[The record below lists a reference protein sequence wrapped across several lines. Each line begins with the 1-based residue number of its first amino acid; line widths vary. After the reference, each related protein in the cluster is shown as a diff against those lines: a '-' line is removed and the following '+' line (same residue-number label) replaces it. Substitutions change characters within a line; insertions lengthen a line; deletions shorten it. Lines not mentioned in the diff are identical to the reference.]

1 MLLRLSTAR
10 LMGPSLSAVDVCSE
24 PADGVC
30 GEAQA
35 EETSF
40 LKRFRLVG
48 LQQWSPQM
56 VPSPTQPR
64 SSCSVHVQSHELV
77 E

>member
-1 MLLRLSTAR
+1 
-10 LMGPSLSAVDVCSE
+10 MGPSLSAVDVCSE
-24 PADGVC
+24 PLDWVS

-56 VPSPTQPR
+56 VPSPKQPL
-64 SSCSVHVQSHELV
+64 SSCSAQVQSQELV